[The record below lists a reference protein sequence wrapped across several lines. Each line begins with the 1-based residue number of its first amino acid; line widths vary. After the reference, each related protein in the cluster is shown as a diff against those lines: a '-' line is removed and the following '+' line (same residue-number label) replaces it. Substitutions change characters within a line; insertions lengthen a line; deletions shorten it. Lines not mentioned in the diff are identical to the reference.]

1 MLRRGD
7 ARVKLPWRECSPR
20 PRRDMGR
27 RNRLASAA
35 CPSGHLLSKLNTS
48 ATSALR
54 PRPSLAPR
62 LYGAVTALAALAGL
76 ALWLWMYPL
85 DKWVAGTL
93 LAAWVALVIA
103 RPGSWLVALPALWP
117 VIDLAPWT
125 GQIYFT
131 ESDALALATLLAL
144 GLRETLSPPAP
155 TLSGRAPVKLNVA
168 ALTLFGLLA
177 GSVLASG
184 LRGLLPLPALEPE
197 ALINYS
203 STLNALRVGKGFG
216 LAFALIPFLH
226 LAIRRDGELALT
238 RFTTGL
244 TLGLASCALAALWER
259 LAFPG
264 FTNFSSD
271 YRSTAL
277 FWEMHVGGATLDAWL
292 MLSFPFALANL
303 LAARSPLARGLA
315 LVAVGLGGYAIF
327 TTFSRIVFGALLVVM
342 AVLGGMALLRPAT
355 SRPTETPRGHP
366 GVLLALGGG
375 VLAGCFLAFGGG
387 GYRGMLAFAGLAL
400 LAYQA
405 GGVLAGARAG
415 QLIAG
420 ALAGIMLM
428 VASLLATA
436 WVPKGAYLIYALSW
450 SATAIMLWQ
459 AGRSGIKPAVALVT
473 ALLVWTAAN
482 AVEVGVFW
490 GEAVALPGAALAAGL
505 VMLAI
510 AAQALRTTPLWTPRV
525 HDAYAVGALLA
536 MSGMVVSTLGSAYMG
551 SRMSATED
559 DLGDRFKHYREGA
572 SLVHGAGNTLLGI
585 GLGRFPDAYFWLPP
599 ADGFPGTV
607 HLRHSP
613 EGHYLQLGGAR
624 YTRGYGEMLRVGQ
637 RVPLNTATPFHY
649 RLRARSDKDADLLLN
664 ICRKNLLYPDGC
676 AAAKSVR
683 IKGGAGWQ
691 QFEGASSGEELPASG
706 WLPRPA
712 FFAMGVD
719 GPADVDV
726 DDVEISDATLRP
738 LLRNGDFGQGEDFW
752 FFTSDRDHLP
762 WHAKNLF
769 LHVYI
774 EQGLLGLGTLVLA
787 LGVAAV
793 RLLKNPTRLHPLAP
807 TLLASLAAVTV
818 VGLVDSLLDM
828 PRLTVFICL
837 LLWLGLTLRIPPRA

>member
-1 MLRRGD
+1 M
-7 ARVKLPWRECSPR
+7 
-20 PRRDMGR
+20 
-27 RNRLASAA
+27 NASASPA
-35 CPSGHLLSKLNTS
+35 HRP
-48 ATSALR
+48 ALHHR
-54 PRPSLAPR
+54 PAIAPR
-62 LYGAVTALAALAGL
+62 LYGALAALAALAGL
-76 ALWLWMYPL
+76 AAWLWMYPL

-93 LAAWVALVIA
+93 LAAWMALVIA

-144 GLRETLSPPAP
+144 GLRETVSPPAP
-155 TLSGRAPVKLNVA
+155 TFSGRAPVKLNVA
-168 ALTLFGLLA
+168 ALVLFGLLA
-177 GSVLASG
+177 GSVLVSG
-184 LRGLLPLPALEPE
+184 LRGLLPLPALEPD

-226 LAIRRDGELALT
+226 LAIRRDGDAALT

-259 LAFPG
+259 IAFPG
-264 FTNFSSD
+264 FTNFASD

-292 MLSFPFALANL
+292 MLSFPFALASL

-327 TTFSRIVFGALLVVM
+327 TTFSRIVFGAALVVI

-355 SRPTETPRGHP
+355 TRQTETPRGHP

-375 VLAGCFLAFGGG
+375 ALAGCFLAFGGG

-405 GGVLAGARAG
+405 GGALAGARAG
-415 QLIAG
+415 QVLAG
-420 ALAGIMLM
+420 ALAGVIL
-428 VASLLATA
+428 VLVSILVTA
-436 WVPKGAYLIYALSW
+436 WMPKGAYLIYALSW
-450 SATAIMLWQ
+450 SATALMLGL
-459 AGRSGIKPAVALVT
+459 AARSGNKPSTALLT

-482 AVEVGVFW
+482 AVGVGVFW
-490 GEAVALPGAALAAGL
+490 GDAAALPGATLGAGL
-505 VMLAI
+505 VLLAV
-510 AAQALRTTPLWTPRV
+510 ALQALRRTPLWAPRAQDV
-525 HDAYAVGALLA
+525 FTVGAVLA
-536 MSGMVVSTLGSAYMG
+536 VSGMVVSTLGSAYMG
-551 SRMSATED
+551 SRMSTTEG
-559 DLGDRFKHYREGA
+559 DLGDRFRHYREGA
-572 SLVHGAGNTLLGI
+572 SLVHGPGNTLLGI
-585 GLGRFPDAYFWLPP
+585 GLGRFPAAYFWLPP

-607 HLRHSP
+607 QLRQSP
-613 EGHYLQLGGAR
+613 EGHYLQLGGSR

-637 RVPLNTATPFHY
+637 RVPLDTATPFRY
-649 RLRARSDKDADLLLN
+649 RLRARSDKDADLLLT
-664 ICRKNLLYPDGC
+664 ICRKNLLYTDGC
-676 AAAKSVR
+676 AAAQPVR

-691 QFEGASSGEELPASG
+691 LFEGISTGEDLPPSG

-712 FFAMGVD
+712 FFSMGVD
-719 GPADVDV
+719 APVDVDV
-726 DDVEISDATLRP
+726 DDVELSDATLRP
-738 LLRNGDFGQGEDFW
+738 LLRNGNFGQGEDFW

-774 EQGLLGLGTLVLA
+774 EQGLLGLGTLGLA
-787 LGVAAV
+787 LGVAVV
-793 RLLKNPTRLHPLAP
+793 RLLKSPTRHHPLAP
-807 TLLASLAAVTV
+807 TLLAALAAVTV

-837 LLWLGLTLRIPPRA
+837 LLWLGLTLRKPAPA

>member
-1 MLRRGD
+1 M
-7 ARVKLPWRECSPR
+7 
-20 PRRDMGR
+20 
-27 RNRLASAA
+27 NASAS
-35 CPSGHLLSKLNTS
+35 P
-48 ATSALR
+48 ALR
-54 PRPSLAPR
+54 PALHHRPAIAPR
-62 LYGAVTALAALAGL
+62 LYGALAALAALAGL
-76 ALWLWMYPL
+76 AVWLWMYPL

-93 LAAWVALVIA
+93 LAAWVALLIA

-144 GLRETLSPPAP
+144 GLREAISPPAP

-168 ALTLFGLLA
+168 ALGLFGLLA
-177 GSVLASG
+177 GSVLVSG
-184 LRGLLPLPALEPE
+184 LRGLLPLPALEPDV
-197 ALINYS
+197 LINYS

-226 LAIRRDGELALT
+226 LAIRRDGDAALS
-238 RFTTGL
+238 RFTLGL

-259 LAFPG
+259 IAFPG
-264 FTNFSSD
+264 FTNFASD

-292 MLSFPFALANL
+292 MLSFPFALASL

-327 TTFSRIVFGALLVVM
+327 TTFSRIVFGAVLVLI
-342 AVLGGMALLRPAT
+342 AVLGGVALLRPAT
-355 SRPTETPRGHP
+355 TRPTETPRGHP

-405 GGVLAGARAG
+405 GGALAGARAG
-415 QLIAG
+415 QALAG
-420 ALAGIMLM
+420 ALAGVILLL
-428 VASLLATA
+428 ASLLATT

-450 SATAIMLWQ
+450 SATALVLGL
-459 AGRSGIKPAVALVT
+459 AARSGTKPATALLT

-482 AVEVGVFW
+482 AVGVGVFW
-490 GEAVALPGAALAAGL
+490 GEAAALPGAALAAGL
-505 VMLAI
+505 VLLAV
-510 AAQALRTTPLWTPRV
+510 AVQTLRRTPLWAPRAQ
-525 HDAYAVGALLA
+525 DAFTVGAVLA
-536 MSGMVVSTLGSAYMG
+536 VSGMVVSTLGSAYMG
-551 SRMSATED
+551 SRMSTTEG
-559 DLGDRFKHYREGA
+559 DLGDRFRHYREGA
-572 SLVHGAGNTLLGI
+572 SLVHGPGNTLLGI
-585 GLGRFPDAYFWLPP
+585 GLGRFPNAYFWLPP
-599 ADGFPGTV
+599 ADGFPGSV
-607 HLRHSP
+607 QLRQSP
-613 EGHYLQLGGAR
+613 EGHYLQLGGSR

-637 RVPLNTATPFHY
+637 RVPLDTTTPFRY
-649 RLRARSDKDADLLLN
+649 RLRARSDKDADLLLA
-664 ICRKNLLYPDGC
+664 ICRKNLLYTDGC
-676 AAAKSVR
+676 AAAQPVR

-691 QFEGASSGEELPASG
+691 QFEGVSGGEDLPASG
-706 WLPRPA
+706 WPPRPA
-712 FFAMGVD
+712 FFSMGVD
-719 GPADVDV
+719 APVDVDV
-726 DDVEISDATLRP
+726 DDVELSDATLRP
-738 LLRNGDFGQGEDFW
+738 LLRNGNFGQGEDFW

-774 EQGLLGLGTLVLA
+774 EQGLLGLGALGLA
-787 LGVAAV
+787 FGVAAL
-793 RLLKNPTRLHPLAP
+793 RLLKSPTRHHPLAP
-807 TLLASLAAVTV
+807 ILLAALAAVSV

-837 LLWLGLTLRIPPRA
+837 LLWLGLTLRKPAPA